1 MIEGKDLML
10 FVNGKSIA
18 MAVDCTFNLSVEA
31 VENTSKINGNYKS
44 YIPNMIDWNITS
56 NNIVTNSGEGVS
68 LLSLLRLAVAKTIVD
83 VAFTIKAENT
93 DTVPEGGWTPRA
105 DGLIKGKAFI
115 TSISETATNGDVAT
129 FAISLQGTDELT
141 I

>member
-31 VENTSKINGNYKS
+31 IEDTSKTNGIYRS
-44 YIPNMIDWNITS
+44 YRAGSVEWNVQS

-68 LLSLLRLAVAKTIVD
+68 LLPLLRLAVAKTIVD

-93 DTVPEGGWTPRA
+93 DTVPEGGWTPSA
-105 DGLIKGKAFI
+105 DGIITGKAFI

-129 FAISLQGTDELT
+129 FTISLQGTDDL
-141 I
+141 II